1 MTEKEKLND
10 IIDALIADKKVL
22 ENRVA
27 RMSETIRR
35 AEISIDALVQ
45 ENCNLRESL
54 RSDDG
59 LINDPIVNMNAQF
72 KTIRETTNE

>member
-1 MTEKEKLND
+1 MNSIKELQEMNEVLSD
-10 IIDALIADKKVL
+10 TVKVL
-22 ENRVA
+22 ENRIA
-27 RMSETIRR
+27 RMAETIRR
-35 AEISIDALVQ
+35 AEISIDSLVA

-54 RSDDG
+54 GSDDG

>member
-1 MTEKEKLND
+1 MNPIKQLQEMNEVLND
-10 IIDALIADKKVL
+10 TIKVL
-22 ENRVA
+22 ENRVV
-27 RMSETIRR
+27 RMGETIRR

-54 RSDDG
+54 GSDDG
-59 LINDPIVNMNAQF
+59 LINDPIINMDAQF

>member
-1 MTEKEKLND
+1 MTEREKLND
-10 IIDALIADKKVL
+10 IIDALTGDKKAL

-27 RMSETIRR
+27 RMAETIRR
-35 AEISIDALVQ
+35 AELAIDSLVH

-54 RSDDG
+54 RSGDG
-59 LINDPIVNMNAQF
+59 LINDPIVNINAQF